1 MDNSPPAANL
11 RSKSRRALAE
21 QQNGATPSSAA
32 ASSTRRAATTPTR
45 RNPPYLPTPVEAAL
59 LALFPALL
67 LFGTAY
73 SLLSPQVRRA
83 AYDPT
88 TQSHAQHPSE
98 APGYFAR
105 KNNVFNVVYVKRG
118 WFWTTVVF
126 GLFVATH
133 PALQNA
139 KRRMQAGVRWAVA
152 TALWFLVTQWCFG
165 PAIIDRSFR
174 WTGGRCEVV
183 EGKVQEGDADVGEF
197 VSAVACKAAGGAWR
211 GGHDISGH
219 VFLLVLASGFLLQEV
234 GWAYLR
240 HRGVREERAIVMSD
254 GAVKSAGVESEG
266 GVERAD
272 LQEDSLGLG
281 GKAALVAIALSS
293 WMLLMTAIYFHTWF
307 EKFTGLLTAISA
319 LYTLYVL
326 PRFMPALR
334 QVVGLP
340 GV

>member
-1 MDNSPPAANL
+1 MDNSPPAANF

-21 QQNGATPSSAA
+21 QQNGTMPSSP
-32 ASSTRRAATTPTR
+32 SSPSTRRAATTQTR
-45 RNPPYLPTPVEAAL
+45 RNPPYLPTPVETTL

-105 KNNVFNVVYVKRG
+105 KDNIFNVVFVKRG

-126 GLFVATH
+126 GLFVGTH

-139 KRRMQAGVRWAVA
+139 TRRMQAGARWAFA
-152 TALWFLVTQWCFG
+152 TGLWFLVTQWCFG

-183 EGKVQEGDADVGEF
+183 EDKVMEGQADVGEF

-234 GWAYLR
+234 GWVYLR
-240 HRGVREERAIVMSD
+240 HRGIREERAIIMGD

-272 LQEDSLGLG
+272 LQEDSLGFAG
-281 GKAALVAIALSS
+281 RAALVAVALSS

-307 EKFTGLLTAISA
+307 EKVSLKDPSSRAIMLTWSSLLGS
-319 LYTLYVL
+319 
-326 PRFMPALR
+326 
-334 QVVGLP
+334 
-340 GV
+340 

>member
-21 QQNGATPSSAA
+21 QQNGTMPSSP
-32 ASSTRRAATTPTR
+32 SSPPTSRTATPTR
-45 RNPPYLPTPVEAAL
+45 RNPPYLPTPVERTL

-83 AYDPT
+83 AYDPA
-88 TQSHAQHPSE
+88 TQSHTQHPSE
-98 APGYFAR
+98 SPGYFAR
-105 KNNVFNVVYVKRG
+105 KDNVFNVVFVKRG

-126 GLFVATH
+126 GLFVGTH
-133 PALQNA
+133 PSLQNA
-139 KRRMQAGVRWAVA
+139 TRRMQAGVRWAAA
-152 TALWFLVTQWCFG
+152 TGLWFLVTQWCFG

-183 EGKVQEGDADVGEF
+183 EDKVQEGEADVGEF

-234 GWAYLR
+234 GWVYLR
-240 HRGVREERAIVMSD
+240 HRGIREERAIVMGD
-254 GAVKSAGVESEG
+254 GAIKSAVVESEG

-281 GKAALVAIALSS
+281 GKVALAAVALSS

-307 EKFTGLLTAISA
+307 EKFTGLLTATSA
-319 LYTLYVL
+319 LYTLYVV
-326 PRFMPALR
+326 PRFVPVLR
-334 QVVGLP
+334 QVVGQP
-340 GV
+340 GI